1 MKPTKLAIA
10 MSLAL
15 AGMSGQT
22 MAAAPANPLTTA
34 AQIDVY
40 LSGASAPQATLGAL
54 AATLFGENSVAG
66 GCAATD
72 NPATTTVNEKFCN
85 FHVLYN
91 TVGTIGA
98 DYRAYY
104 GALQSAFTI
113 NGRTLSAG
121 TTVLLTNRARGGSVH
136 GVNPVAL
143 SFPIATMPVNTGC
156 TFIAGDVNAYNYT
169 CPPSGTDGTSGRR
182 PEFGV
187 SDVAPYMFKA
197 PYNKEPGAAAIF
209 NALSSAE
216 VARLNNGGN
225 GKAVF
230 ALQFGVPATNSVPA
244 TLTTTNGSPVTGFTK
259 AMYSALLTGGIADWS
274 QIDSTINTGNTG
286 VVICRRSQGSG
297 TQATYNAYFNNFPC
311 TVNSVIPGSDTAP
324 ARMEGSFGISAFTL
338 GGTDPITIDPTAGF
352 TVVENPSS
360 GNVRDC
366 LWRAQ
371 TNQNHTYNWTDD
383 LGGIHAVTVQFA
395 NTPATP
401 FRAIGVLSNDSTEGQ
416 NGANNSGGHW
426 TFRELNDVSGMDRS
440 VVPNLPSKAAVR
452 TGKWDFASE
461 VTMQYRVDGYINTAG
476 NFVAGAVPAGVETQR
491 RDFIDLFIQRA
502 GDPAILNTIASSV
515 TRAASVA
522 LPSAVN
528 NPSTNNNVAFV
539 TRNGNMCAPNQ
550 WVGF

>member
-15 AGMSGQT
+15 AGMSGHAL
-22 MAAAPANPLTTA
+22 AAAPANPLTTP

-40 LSGASAPQATLGAL
+40 LSGASAPQAILGAL
-54 AATLFGENSVAG
+54 AATLFGENSTAG

-72 NPATTTVNEKFCN
+72 NPATATVNEKFCN
-85 FHVLYN
+85 FHVFYN

-143 SFPIATMPVNTGC
+143 SFPIATMPINTGC
-156 TFIAGDVNAYNYT
+156 TFIAGDTNPYNYT
-169 CPPSGTDGTSGRR
+169 CPPSGVDGTSGRR

-197 PYNKEPGAAAIF
+197 PFNKEPGAAAIF
-209 NALSSAE
+209 NALTATE

-244 TLTTTNGSPVTGFTK
+244 TLTTNNGSPVTGFTK
-259 AMYSALLTGGIADWS
+259 AMYTALLTGNIADWS
-274 QIDSTINTGNTG
+274 QIDPNITTGNTQ

-297 TQATYNAYFNNFPC
+297 TQATYNAYFNNWPC
-311 TVNSVIPGSDTAP
+311 TVNSVIPGSNTSP
-324 ARMEGSFGISAFTL
+324 ARMVGSFGISPFTP
-338 GGTDPITIDPTAGF
+338 GGNDPITIDPTAGF

-366 LWRAQ
+366 LVRAQ

-383 LGGIHAVTVQFA
+383 LGGVHPVTVQFSS
-395 NTPATP
+395 TPGVP
-401 FRAIGVLSNDSTEGQ
+401 FRAIGVLSNDSIEGQ

-426 TFRELNDVSGMDRS
+426 TFRELNDVAG
-440 VVPNLPSKAAVR
+440 VVGTPGSRLPNKASVR

-461 VTMQYRVDGYINTAG
+461 VTMQYRVDGYIDAAG
-476 NFVAGAVPAGVETQR
+476 NFVAGAVPAGVEQQR

-502 GDPAILNTIASSV
+502 GDPVILDTLPSPQREA
-515 TRAASVA
+515 TLA
-522 LPSAVN
+522 LPSVLY
-528 NPSTNNNVAFV
+528 NPGTNSNVAFV
-539 TRNGNMCAPNQ
+539 TRGGNMCAPNQ